1 MIQIIKPVIITV
13 GIVVVAYIASISA
26 NSWIRVQGVSACMS
40 GGSTKTT
47 ITQGDQVQTYTQPDG
62 AWYATCM
69 RDMGYLDDKK

>member
-1 MIQIIKPVIITV
+1 MQNTITATIIMI
-13 GIVVVAYIASISA
+13 GIVTVAYIASMSA
-26 NSWIRVQGVSACMS
+26 NTWIRMQGVSACMS

-69 RDMGYLDDKK
+69 RDMGYLE